1 MNRKDL
7 EEYWSKATQLEQL
20 KLQVIFKEA
29 DTDKCGEVPI
39 SDLEARL
46 VKIFKNLGMDLNIS
60 DQIDGMFNL

>member
-1 MNRKDL
+1 M
-7 EEYWSKATQLEQL
+7 EQL

-39 SDLEARL
+39 SDLEVRL

-60 DQIDGMFNL
+60 DQINGMFSL